1 MRMKNL
7 YKLITKSILAGVLIA
22 LAGFVY
28 INCADKTIGA
38 FLFSFGLC
46 LVLILEA
53 NLYTGKVGYVNS
65 KQGVFELAL
74 MLMFNIV
81 GAFIVGLLCH
91 GAYVKDPVEIVTAKI
106 QTDLFSTL
114 LKSIGCGICIYGAVE
129 GYKKTKSFIP
139 VISGVMVFILAGFNH
154 VVADAFYIG
163 AAILSTELNFA
174 SGVMLTLSL
183 TAYLF
188 LVATGNAIGSILIRL
203 LQRGWKDEVPKD
215 LH

>member
-1 MRMKNL
+1 MIKTIL
-7 YKLITKSILAGVLIA
+7 KSILAGVLIA
-22 LAGFVY
+22 LAGVVY
-28 INCADKTIGA
+28 LSCTDKVVGS

-46 LVLILEA
+46 LVIILEA

-65 KQGVFELAL
+65 KQDVFELVL
-74 MLMFNIV
+74 ILIFNIV
-81 GAFIVGLLCH
+81 GAFVVGLLCRET
-91 GAYVKDPVEIVTAKI
+91 YINDPVEIVTTKI

-139 VISGVMVFILAGFNH
+139 VILGVMCFILAGFNH

-163 AAILSTELNFA
+163 VAIFSAELNFA
-174 SGVMLTLSL
+174 SGIMLMLSL

-188 LVATGNAIGSILIRL
+188 LVAIGNAIGSISVRL
-203 LQRGWKDEVPKD
+203 LQKGWKMNELSKSK
-215 LH
+215 

>member
-1 MRMKNL
+1 MIKTIL
-7 YKLITKSILAGVLIA
+7 KSILAGVLIA
-22 LAGFVY
+22 LAGIVY
-28 INCADKTIGA
+28 LSCIDKVVGS

-46 LVLILEA
+46 LVIILEA

-65 KQGVFELAL
+65 KQDVFELVL

-81 GAFIVGLLCH
+81 GAFVVGLLCH
-91 GAYVKDPVEIVTAKI
+91 GTYINDPVEIVTTKI

-114 LKSIGCGICIYGAVE
+114 LKSVGCGICIYGAVE
-129 GYKKTKSFIP
+129 GYKKTKSFVP
-139 VISGVMVFILAGFNH
+139 VILGVMVFILAGFNH

-163 AAILSTELNFA
+163 AAILLPELNFA
-174 SGVMLTLSL
+174 SGIMLMLSL

-203 LQRGWKDEVPKD
+203 LQKG
-215 LH
+215 